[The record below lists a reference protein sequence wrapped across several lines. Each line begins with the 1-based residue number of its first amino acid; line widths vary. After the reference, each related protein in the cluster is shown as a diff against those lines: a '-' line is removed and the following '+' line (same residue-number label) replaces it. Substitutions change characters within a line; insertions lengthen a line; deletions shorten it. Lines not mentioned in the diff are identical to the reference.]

1 MTVRGGA
8 RVSFAAQRAQ
18 RTTEADRWLAG
29 LLGAEQAVALVAVG
43 GYGRRELAPGSDLDV
58 ILLHA
63 GRPDVGALADRIWY
77 PVWDSGAQLDH
88 AVRTVPQARR
98 VAQADLKAA
107 LGLLHAR
114 HIAGEAGLTAQLR
127 EAVLGDWRAAARVRL
142 AELAA
147 MGSERAQRFGELA
160 FLLEPDL
167 KEARGGLRD
176 VNAIQAVA
184 AAWVAPA
191 PGPRVRAAY
200 ELIMDVRHAL
210 HEVSGRDTDR
220 LVLQEQDEV
229 ARALGLLDADAVLRA
244 LAQAGR
250 TVGYAVDHTWWQ
262 VDRSLAKR
270 PRGKRRGAANRG
282 PAERRPIADGVVEQD
297 GEVVLARSADPA
309 RDPTLVLR
317 AAAAAAGSGLPL
329 APGTLGRLRD
339 CPPMPVPW
347 PDEARDALIGLLGAG
362 PAAITVWEALD
373 QEELITA
380 LLPDWERVRNR
391 PQRNP
396 LHTFTVDRHLV
407 ECTAA
412 AAPLV
417 RDVARPDL
425 LLLSALLHD
434 IGKGWPG
441 DHSISGAEVAR
452 DVGHR
457 LGLTAEDVETLAAAV
472 RHHLLL
478 PQTATRR
485 DLEDPLTA
493 QRVAKL
499 VGSRQLLELLHAL
512 AIADGHAT
520 GPAAWNDWK
529 AGLIAD
535 LVGRTAAVLAGDEP
549 PQPAALSPGQLEL
562 VARGTPAVVVLDS
575 EVTVVA
581 PDRPGLLWRAAGVL
595 ASHRLVVRSATAT
608 SSGGMA
614 VTVFT
619 VAREFGTPAD
629 AELIESDLRRM
640 LDGRLDVAERLA
652 RRQRAYR
659 PRPGV
664 SVAPPKVTMVDDASR
679 SAAVVDVRAHDEPGL
694 LWRIGR
700 ALGECGLDVRAARVE
715 TLGAEAVDSFY
726 VVDSSGKPPVGE
738 KVRALIRERVL
749 AALTSAIDAP
759 PASQGPRGPA
769 DRVSAMEA
777 VVRADA
783 AAAVVRADAAQAAV
797 RADAAQAADRLSA
810 AETADRVSAME
821 AVREDAAQAADR
833 EDVR

>member
-1 MTVRGGA
+1 
-8 RVSFAAQRAQ
+8 VSFAAQRAQ
-18 RTTEADRWLAG
+18 RTVEADRWLAG

-58 ILLHA
+58 ILLHT

-114 HIAGEAGLTAQLR
+114 HIAGESGLTAQLR
-127 EAVLGDWRAAARVRL
+127 EAVLGDWRAGARVRL

-147 MGSERAQRFGELA
+147 LGSERAQRYGELA

-176 VNAIQAVA
+176 VHAIQAVA

-210 HEVSGRDTDR
+210 HEVSGRGTDR

-229 ARALGLLDADAVLRA
+229 AHALGLLDADAVLRA
-244 LAQAGR
+244 LAEAGR
-250 TVGYAVDHTWWQ
+250 TIGYAVDHTWWQ

-270 PRGKRRGAANRG
+270 PRAKRRGGGRG

-297 GEVVLARSADPA
+297 GEVALARAADPA
-309 RDPTLVLR
+309 SDPTLVLR
-317 AAAAAAGSGLPL
+317 AAAAAASSGLPL
-329 APGTLGRLRD
+329 APATLARLRD

-347 PDEARDALIGLLGAG
+347 PAEARDALIGLLGAG
-362 PAAITVWEALD
+362 PAAISVWEALD

-407 ECTAA
+407 EATAA

-425 LLLSALLHD
+425 LLLTALLHD

-441 DHSISGAEVAR
+441 DHCLSGAEVAR

-457 LGLTAEDVETLAAAV
+457 LGLPAEDVETLAAAV

-520 GPAAWNDWK
+520 GPGAWNDWK
-529 AGLIAD
+529 AALVAD
-535 LVGRTAAVLAGDEP
+535 LVRRTAAVLAGDEP
-549 PQPAALSPGQLEL
+549 LQPAPLSPGQREL
-562 VARGTPAVVVLDS
+562 VARGSPAVVVRDC

-595 ASHRLVVRSATAT
+595 ASHRIVVRSATAT
-608 SSGGMA
+608 SSGSVA
-614 VTVFT
+614 VAVFT
-619 VAREFGTPAD
+619 IAREFGSPAD
-629 AELIESDLRRM
+629 PELIESDLRRM
-640 LDGRLDVAERLA
+640 LDGRLDITERLA

-664 SVAPPKVTMVDDASR
+664 PVAPPKVTMVDDASHT
-679 SAAVVDVRAHDEPGL
+679 AAVVDVRAHDEPGL

-715 TLGAEAVDSFY
+715 TLGAEAVDAFY
-726 VVDSSGKPPVGE
+726 VVDGSGKPPVGE

-749 AALTSAIDAP
+749 AALTSPIDAP
-759 PASQGPRGPA
+759 QASRAPRGAP
-769 DRVSAMEA
+769 DRAT
-777 VVRADA
+777 DA
-783 AAAVVRADAAQAAV
+783 ATQDRSDTAAATDG
-797 RADAAQAADRLSA
+797 
-810 AETADRVSAME
+810 
-821 AVREDAAQAADR
+821 
-833 EDVR
+833 